1 MRADGRSIQLQEGR
15 SEREAR
21 LEFENSAGV
30 IAAEQRAGAAVAAG
44 PAGMMQRQSDLS
56 GIPAGNAALF
66 SASVKNGPSV
76 ISVPNSWR

>member
-30 IAAEQRAGAAVAAG
+30 IAAEQRAGAARLPQG
-44 PAGMMQRQSDLS
+44 RPA
-56 GIPAGNAALF
+56 
-66 SASVKNGPSV
+66 
-76 ISVPNSWR
+76 